1 MNLINAGTDA
11 TTTEETLDPQ
21 DWEAVRRL
29 GHRMIDDL
37 VEQLSSVR
45 ERPVWQR
52 VPDPVRAALREPL
65 PVTGQ
70 PLEHIYEE
78 FKSRVRPYPTGN
90 IHPRF
95 WGWVMGTGTITGAFA
110 DLLAAGMNSS
120 VAIFDDAPSLVEE
133 QVIRWLVEAMGF
145 PETGSGLLVSGGSM
159 ANLIGLAVARNA
171 RAGYDLRQHGVGGAP
186 FTLYAS
192 RETHN
197 SVAKAVELLGL
208 GREHLRLLPVDA
220 NFRLDTGA
228 LAMAVEADRAAGRR
242 PLAVIANAGTVN
254 TGALDP
260 LHEVADLCAR
270 ERLWLHVD
278 GAFGAMAALS
288 PELRPRVAGLERAD
302 SVAFD
307 LHKWGYVP
315 LEVGC
320 VLVRRG
326 DEHRAAFAAAADYL
340 AAARGGLVARQQK
353 FSDQG
358 VQLSRNF
365 RSLKV
370 WMMLKEHGFA
380 KLGRLIAQNVA
391 QARYLAELVDA
402 QPALE
407 RLAPVPLNIVC
418 FRYRGGVTDPATLDA
433 LNRELVVRLH
443 ESGVAVPSGTLVRGS
458 YAVRA
463 AITNHR
469 SRREDFRIL
478 VDACLKIGRQLE
490 AETGRA
496 S

>member
-1 MNLINAGTDA
+1 MNIVANP
-11 TTTEETLDPQ
+11 TTAVEETLDPQ

-29 GHRMIDDL
+29 GHRMVDDL
-37 VEQLSSVR
+37 VEQLSTVR
-45 ERPVWQR
+45 QRPVWQR

-65 PVTGQ
+65 PVHGQ
-70 PLEHIYEE
+70 PLEHVYEE
-78 FKSRVRPYPTGN
+78 FRSRVRPYPTGN

-95 WGWVMGTGTITGAFA
+95 WGWVMGTGTVTGALA

-120 VAIFDDAPSLVEE
+120 VSIFDDAPSLVEE
-133 QVIRWLVEAMGF
+133 QVTRWLVEAMGF
-145 PETGSGLLVSGGSM
+145 PETASGLLVSGGSM
-159 ANLIGLAVARNA
+159 ANLVGLAVARNA
-171 RAGYDLRQHGVGGAP
+171 RAGHDVRAHGVGGTI

-192 RETHN
+192 SETHN

-208 GREHLRLLPVDA
+208 GREHLRKVPVDGD
-220 NFRLDTGA
+220 FRIDTGA
-228 LAMAVEADRAAGRR
+228 LATAIEADRAAGRR

-254 TGALDP
+254 TGAVDP
-260 LHEVADLCAR
+260 LHALADLCAR
-270 ERLWLHVD
+270 EGLWLHVD

-302 SVAFD
+302 SLAFD
-307 LHKWGYVP
+307 LHKWAYAP

-320 VLVRRG
+320 VLVRQA

-340 AAARGGLVARQQK
+340 AAARGGLVARREK
-353 FSDQG
+353 FSDLG

-365 RSLKV
+365 RSLKL

-380 KLGRLIAQNVA
+380 KLGRLVAQNVA
-391 QARYLAELVDA
+391 QARHLAGLVDA
-402 QPALE
+402 QPGLE
-407 RLAPVPLNIVC
+407 RVAPVPLNVVC
-418 FRYRGGVTDPATLDA
+418 FRYRGGLSDPAALDA

-443 ESGVAVPSGTLVRGS
+443 ESGIAAPSGTLVRGS

-469 SRREDFRIL
+469 SRRDDFRIL
-478 VDACLKIGRQLE
+478 VDACLEIGRELE
-490 AETGRA
+490 KTT
-496 S
+496 